1 MSLTELASL
10 VLAALVVIGLL
21 LYDIMKILGR
31 IEDLLKKK
39 E

>member
-1 MSLTELASL
+1 MSLTDQGALA
-10 VLAALVVIGLL
+10 LAALAAIAFL

-31 IEDLLKKK
+31 IEKLLQKK